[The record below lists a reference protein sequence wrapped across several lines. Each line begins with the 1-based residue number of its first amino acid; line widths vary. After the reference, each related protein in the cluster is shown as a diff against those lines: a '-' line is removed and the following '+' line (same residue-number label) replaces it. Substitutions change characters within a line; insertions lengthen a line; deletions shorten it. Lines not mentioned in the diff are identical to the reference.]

1 MKGMQ
6 VCMWP
11 MLKSMSTNAGGHI
24 VTGFAM
30 STVCSHQETLLAPGQ
45 CEIGDGVH
53 VNLGKDPGI

>member
-1 MKGMQ
+1 
-6 VCMWP
+6 MWP

-30 STVCSHQETLLAPGQ
+30 SRVCSHQETLLAPGQ
-45 CEIGDGVH
+45 CEIGDGVQ